1 VGHSPPRAPPE
12 NPLRDVCLVDVA
24 RFFSHAERKY
34 LTRFRFVRLRQH
46 RASFRRFKVLFAGTF
61 RSAEKN
67 VCARALAKFRNDG
80 KE

>member
-1 VGHSPPRAPPE
+1 MWRGSY
-12 NPLRDVCLVDVA
+12 C
-24 RFFSHAERKY
+24 HADRKY
-34 LTRFRFVRLRQH
+34 LTRFRFVRLVSI
-46 RASFRRFKVLFAGTF
+46 ARRFKVLFAGNF

>member
-1 VGHSPPRAPPE
+1 MWRGSFPTRKGNTSRVFGSC
-12 NPLRDVCLVDVA
+12 VCVIIA
-24 RFFSHAERKY
+24 
-34 LTRFRFVRLRQH
+34 
-46 RASFRRFKVLFAGTF
+46 RRFKVLFAGTF